1 MERLSNQMNRNDSAG
16 ASLAAR
22 EHARFHTYVGKK
34 LVFVYDLVA
43 SNATFSDLKFVL
55 NAVRP
60 PFTSAAFEKVYGL
73 PRYLQLERSSERA
86 AESVD
91 IWTGIY
97 A

>member
-1 MERLSNQMNRNDSAG
+1 MAAESEFT
-16 ASLAAR
+16 SLR
-22 EHARFHTYVGKK
+22 
-34 LVFVYDLVA
+34 
-43 SNATFSDLKFVL
+43 FVL
-55 NAVRP
+55 DAVRP

-86 AESVD
+86 TESVD